1 MRGARLRHVVPPAR
15 ARAALFA
22 VVAAMLCAC
31 VLAFVPAPAANAAT
45 AAATQNSETQFNL
58 PFAAPAIGKDEK
70 MLVESDQM
78 VYDYDHNSVAAVGNV
93 KIYYAGYTLQAAKV
107 SYNKTSGRLIATGNV
122 QLVDPSG
129 SAIYSEYV
137 DITDNFRDGFVQS
150 LRVDTPQRTH
160 FAAERAERSGGIT
173 TTFINGN
180 YTACTP
186 CLEHPEKPPLWQVK
200 AAKIVVNHQDHMVFF
215 TEAQIEFF
223 GQPIATLPY
232 FSIPDP
238 SVTRKSGFLVPSAG
252 YTGRVG
258 GYASVPYYWA
268 LAPSYDLT
276 LAPTVFSRQGLL
288 VDGEWRQ
295 RLANGEYTIDA
306 AGIYQLD
313 PDAFIAGSPANRTL
327 RGGVRTTGAL
337 AITRDWTLGWDGTL
351 STDREFTRD
360 YGVLTA
366 STDITPSTIYLT
378 GIGKRDYFQASASYF
393 QVLTDQ
399 SSPTVAN
406 PSQYDQGRQGLVAPV
421 IDYNRV
427 GDNEFLGGPVTY
439 TSNIANVVRTADDP
453 YPFLVGPNQYYDA
466 TAGNTVRATQ
476 EVDWQR
482 RFVGPMGQVITPFA
496 SLRGDAFFL
505 DGTSDAT
512 STDGLIVNSTVVRF
526 MPAVGVDWS
535 LPILATTPH
544 ATHII
549 EPIAQLIVRP
559 DETDAGLLPNNDAQ
573 SLVFDASNLFE
584 HDKFSGFDRVE
595 GGTRANLGIHY
606 NGTFASGATLDG
618 TIGESIQLSGL
629 NSFATDPVSGVGI
642 DSGLQ
647 NTFSDYVAG
656 MALNT
661 GLGPQF
667 SANTRFASADLNLNR
682 AEIQATTALGPVT
695 TSASYLYLRQNPLN
709 LATSASV
716 VRGAASVNLSE
727 NWRAFGTMTYDIT
740 GADLAGDSFGIAFD
754 NDCLTL
760 SVAYSQSIVTD
771 QPNEWLNFRLAL
783 RTLGSGSVTS
793 NIGNLTN

>member
-1 MRGARLRHVVPPAR
+1 MRGARLRHVIPPTR
-15 ARAALFA
+15 GRAALIA
-22 VVAAMLCAC
+22 AVAAALCVC
-31 VLAFVPAPAANAAT
+31 ILAFVAAPSAHAAT
-45 AAATQNSETQFNL
+45 AATTDNSGTQFSL

-70 MLVESDQM
+70 MLVEADQL

-107 SYNKTSGRLIATGNV
+107 VYNKATGRLIATGNV

-129 SAIYSEYV
+129 AAVYSDYV

-173 TTFINGN
+173 TTFINGT
-180 YTACTP
+180 YTACEP
-186 CLEHPEKPPLWQVK
+186 CVQHPEKPPLWQVK
-200 AAKIVVNHQDHMVFF
+200 AAKIVVNHQNHVVDF
-215 TEAQIEFF
+215 TDAQVEFF
-223 GQPIATLPY
+223 GHPIATLPY
-232 FSIPDP
+232 FSIADP
-238 SVTRKSGFLVPSAG
+238 SVTRKSGFLVPTAG
-252 YTGRVG
+252 YTGRTG
-258 GYASVPYYWA
+258 AFASIPYYWA

-276 LAPTVFSRQGLL
+276 LAPAIFSRQGLL
-288 VDGEWRQ
+288 ADAEWRQ

-313 PDAFIAGSPANRTL
+313 PNAFIAGSAANRTL
-327 RGGVRTTGAL
+327 RGGVRTTGSFAL
-337 AITRDWTLGWDGTL
+337 NRDWTLGWDGTL

-366 STDITPSTIYLT
+366 DTAITTSTVHLT
-378 GIGKRDYFQASASYF
+378 GIGDRDFFEARASYF

-399 SSPTVAN
+399 SSPTVVN
-406 PSQYDQGRQGLVAPV
+406 PAQYDQDRQAVVAPV
-421 IDYNRV
+421 IDYNRI
-427 GDNEFLGGPVTY
+427 GDNQILGGELTY
-439 TSNIANVVRTADDP
+439 TSNVANVVRTADDP
-453 YPFLVGPNQYYDA
+453 YFTAPAYYEG
-466 TAGNTVRATQ
+466 TAGNAVRATQ

-505 DGTSDAT
+505 DGTSAAP
-512 STDGLIVNSTVVRF
+512 SLIDNGTVLRF

-544 ATHII
+544 GTHII
-549 EPIAQLIVRP
+549 EPIAQIIVRP
-559 DETDAGLLPNNDAQ
+559 DETDPGLLPNNDAQ
-573 SLVFDASNLFE
+573 SLVFDPSNLFE

-606 NGTFASGATLDG
+606 NGTFISGASLDATL
-618 TIGESIQLSGL
+618 GESIQVAGL

-642 DSGLQ
+642 DSGLE

-656 MALNT
+656 MTLNT

-667 SANTRFASADLNLNR
+667 SANTRFGSGDLNLNR
-682 AEIQATTALGPVT
+682 AELQATTALGPVT

-716 VRGAASVNLSE
+716 LRGAASVNLSE
-727 NWRAFGTMTYDIT
+727 TWRAFGTLTYDIT
-740 GADLAGDSFGIAFD
+740 GAAIAGDSFGIAFD
-754 NDCLTL
+754 NECLTM

-771 QPNEWLNFRLAL
+771 EPNQWLNFRLAL
-783 RTLGSGSVTS
+783 RTFGTGSVTT
-793 NIGNLTN
+793 NLGNLNN